1 MHTDAMSPHIELIA
15 AGQMLTDAMS
25 LTGGLIATCGLGPWG
40 GPWPMAHGSK
50 GHMGPM
56 GPWGPIKIG
65 PFKNKYPPSQINYK
79 PIAQG
84 VFGHCWGELWSL
96 KKLMWDAVLKL
107 MKQWNDAENLRG
119 DHLGTTKV
127 QVYK

>member
-1 MHTDAMSPHIELIA
+1 M
-15 AGQMLTDAMS
+15 
-25 LTGGLIATCGLGPWG
+25 G
-40 GPWPMAHGSK
+40 GPGPMAHGSK
-50 GHMGPM
+50 GHMGPN
-56 GPWGPIKIG
+56 
-65 PFKNKYPPSQINYK
+65 KNKYPPSQINYK